1 MVKNFLVSYKNKD
14 IYMAKFKTK
23 KSSLSLLL
31 TGSIFFAAG
40 CLTTLYGP
48 QVYSFAK
55 NIISQPKISV
65 VMSTYNR
72 EHAIAGAVES
82 ILNQTMK
89 DFELIVVNDGSTDKT
104 QEILEEYAKK
114 DDRLIVIKN
123 EKNMGLVAGLN
134 KGLDAARG
142 KYIAR
147 MDDDDKSLPYRLERQ
162 FLAMETYPHITVL
175 GAGFASGKEKMP
187 TGEPKIKNPDE
198 IELNTYFSSGL
209 AHPTIIIRKEFL
221 DKNNIRYD
229 EKYLYAEDCGL
240 YKKILEKGGKIS
252 VLQEPVLVFGYVKKV
267 NKPNKYGYTQAE
279 SFKRLQQEKLA
290 PFFKAPYE
298 ILGAFTGDINRCV
311 MLKEMVKV
319 NKEKKIL
326 NQEIVE
332 KRYNSI
338 CPQEGEEALFFS
350 HPDWG
355 AFVIFDES
363 KENIKRKDVPTET
376 AKILDKSD
384 NHITIKWKNYNLPET
399 FIKIQGSEYKFTN
412 ETVLP
417 NIKKGT
423 SIYDIQHPHW
433 TDKLIVLKD
442 KTFYR
447 FSLPTEKGEI
457 IKETNNFMT
466 IKWDNWPTVEIFKKD
481 QNSLIFEKELKK

>member
-1 MVKNFLVSYKNKD
+1 
-14 IYMAKFKTK
+14 MAKLKTK
-23 KSSLSLLL
+23 KSTFTSLL

-48 QVYSFAK
+48 RVYSYAK
-55 NIISQPKISV
+55 NIFSQPKISV

-72 EHAIAGAVES
+72 DHAIGGAVES

-89 DFELIVVNDGSTDKT
+89 DFELIVVNDGSTDNT

-114 DDRLIVIKN
+114 DSRLVVIKN

-134 KGLDAARG
+134 KGLEAAKG

-187 TGEPKIKNPDE
+187 TGKPKIKNPDE

-209 AHPTIIIRKEFL
+209 AHPTIIIRKDFL

-252 VLQEPVLVFGYVKKV
+252 ALEEPVLVFGFVKKV

-298 ILGAFTGDINRCV
+298 ILGAFNGDVNRCI

-326 NQEIVE
+326 NQAVVE
-332 KRYNSI
+332 KRYNTI

-350 HPDWG
+350 HPDWR
-355 AFVIFDES
+355 AFIIFDET
-363 KENIKRKDVPTET
+363 KENIKRKDVSTER

-384 NHITIKWKNYNLPET
+384 NHITIKWENYNTPET
-399 FIKIQGSEYKFTN
+399 FIKNQKEEYVFSN
-412 ETVLP
+412 EIILS
-417 NIKKGT
+417 NLKNEK
-423 SIYDIQHPHW
+423 IYDIKHPNW
-433 TDKLIVLKD
+433 DDKLIILKD
-442 KTFYR
+442 KTCYR
-447 FSLPTEKGEI
+447 FSLPTEKCKV
-457 IKETNNFMT
+457 IKETNDSIT
-466 IKWDNWPTVEIFKKD
+466 IKWDNWPTVEVFKK
-481 QNSLIFEKELKK
+481 NKNKLTFEKELKK